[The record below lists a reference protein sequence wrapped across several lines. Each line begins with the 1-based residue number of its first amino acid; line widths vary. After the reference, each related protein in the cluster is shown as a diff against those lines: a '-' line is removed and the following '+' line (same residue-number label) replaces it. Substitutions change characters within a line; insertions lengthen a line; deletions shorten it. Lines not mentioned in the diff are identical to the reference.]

1 MYPPAGPVIVFDFET
16 TGHSPKYGDRP
27 IEVGAV
33 KIDQGLIV
41 DRFQSLMNPGFPI
54 SWFIESLTGIS
65 NDLVAKAP
73 PCETVMAQFADW
85 IGTLPLAA
93 HNAGFDRVFLDA
105 ELALLGRERTNPMA
119 CTVLTARR
127 IFPSSPNHKL
137 ATLVEYLGLATSG
150 TYHRALN
157 DAEMTGYLWITMTEL
172 IRDRYG
178 LPEVPFYLMQ
188 NLMKVGRAKVDRY
201 LQNFAARL
209 QQPASR

>member
-1 MYPPAGPVIVFDFET
+1 
-16 TGHSPKYGDRP
+16 
-27 IEVGAV
+27 
-33 KIDQGLIV
+33 
-41 DRFQSLMNPGFPI
+41 MNPGFPI

-73 PCETVMAQFADW
+73 PCETVMARFADW

-93 HNAGFDRVFLDA
+93 HNAGFDRAFLDA

-137 ATLVEYLGLATSG
+137 ATLVEYLGLETSG